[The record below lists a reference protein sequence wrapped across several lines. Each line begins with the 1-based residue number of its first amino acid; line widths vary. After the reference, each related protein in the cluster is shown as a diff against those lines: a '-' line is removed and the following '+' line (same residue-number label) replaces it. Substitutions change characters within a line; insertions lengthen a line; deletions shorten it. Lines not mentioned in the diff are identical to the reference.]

1 MSNARVLGDAPW
13 LKSGPTARVLGLLN
27 GNGEEA
33 RVVGGAVRNALLQI
47 PHGDIDIATTA
58 LPDEVIRRAR
68 AAGIKSVPTGIE
80 HGTVTLVVDAQPFE
94 VTTLRE
100 DTETFG
106 RKAKVAF
113 GRDWVRDAERRDFTI
128 NGLSVDA
135 AGVVHD
141 HVGGLDDI
149 LAKRVRFI
157 GDPDQRIA
165 EDYLRILR
173 FFRIHAAYGAGEL
186 ERNGYLACIRA
197 RAGLA
202 TLSAERVR
210 MEMLKLVIADGAA
223 GAVEAMADGGLLLP
237 IFGGI
242 GYTGPFAAMIS
253 AERLL
258 GLKPDAVRRL
268 GALAVAVTEDARRV
282 ATRLRLSNAE
292 TKALDS
298 LGHRWWRL
306 GGMDEAI
313 ARRRL
318 YRLGKDRYRD
328 RLMLAWARAGAGAN
342 SAHWRELAT
351 LPERWSAPKF
361 PLKAADFVARG
372 ITEGPALVRVP
383 LVGAEP
389 VVPIIAISAIFT
401 NSSRFAAY
409 LRHADLRRAGIVVAA
424 AALTTALGA
433 YGYTRLSNAGAA
445 LVIGAML
452 ISSVPLR
459 RSLKR
464 RDVKIGDTGLAA
476 GAVGYGVLV
485 GGTSGSGVILLS
497 LLMAAG
503 LEGAAVIAT
512 DAVISVTTSMIKIS
526 VFGLSGV
533 VTAQVLAFAVLIGA
547 IALPGAFLAKAF
559 VERMPVHIHTA
570 ILDAAVIT
578 GGVVMTL
585 SAARSLLH

>member
-1 MSNARVLGDAPW
+1 
-13 LKSGPTARVLGLLN
+13 
-27 GNGEEA
+27 
-33 RVVGGAVRNALLQI
+33 
-47 PHGDIDIATTA
+47 
-58 LPDEVIRRAR
+58 
-68 AAGIKSVPTGIE
+68 
-80 HGTVTLVVDAQPFE
+80 VTLVVDGQPFE

-173 FFRIHAAYGAGEL
+173 FFRIHAAHGAGEPD
-186 ERNGYLACIRA
+186 RNGYLACIRA

-210 MEMLKLVIADGAA
+210 MEMLKLVIAEGAA
-223 GAVEAMADGGLLLP
+223 GAVAAMADGGLLLP

-242 GYTGPFAAMIS
+242 GYTGPFAAMIA

-258 GLKPDAVRRL
+258 GLKPDPVRRL

-298 LGHRWWRL
+298 MGHRWWRL

-342 SAHWRELAT
+342 SAHWHELAT

-372 ITEGPALVRVP
+372 IAEGPALGRV
-383 LVGAEP
+383 LALAED
-389 VVPIIAISAIFT
+389 AW
-401 NSSRFAAY
+401 
-409 LRHADLRRAGIVVAA
+409 
-424 AALTTALGA
+424 
-433 YGYTRLSNAGAA
+433 
-445 LVIGAML
+445 
-452 ISSVPLR
+452 
-459 RSLKR
+459 
-464 RDVKIGDTGLAA
+464 LAA
-476 GAVGYGVLV
+476 DFPLDQPAL
-485 GGTSGSGVILLS
+485 
-497 LLMAAG
+497 
-503 LEGAAVIAT
+503 
-512 DAVISVTTSMIKIS
+512 K
-526 VFGLSGV
+526 
-533 VTAQVLAFAVLIGA
+533 A
-547 IALPGAFLAKAF
+547 IADQ
-559 VERMPVHIHTA
+559 T
-570 ILDAAVIT
+570 VIRFT
-578 GGVVMTL
+578 RDHRL
-585 SAARSLLH
+585 